1 MTILLRFLRFPN
13 LCIVAL
19 SQYLM
24 RYWLLLPV
32 LARNSAGE
40 LRVNDLAFCFFIT
53 MTVAT
58 AAAGYVINDIIDEP
72 IDRINKPEKRF
83 VGVYF
88 SQKNAYFIY
97 TSLLLTALL
106 CSFILSTMA
115 EFYWFLVCCI
125 AANAVL
131 FAYSKWL
138 KQMPFWGNFTVA
150 IFTAC
155 VAFGVAMP
163 IMQPPYTLAQT
174 QIFTI
179 FANYCGFALLA
190 NLWRELIKDLEDIA
204 GDSRYGCR
212 TLPIV
217 FGIATTKKIG
227 FGIAAILLIAL
238 LLFSKFLVENAL
250 FFGWIWL
257 IATVAFPLC
266 ASLYLLY
273 IAEEKTDYTL
283 ISRIAKLMMVGG
295 LVFLFIFKT

>member
-24 RYWLLLPV
+24 RYWLLLAV
-32 LARNSAGE
+32 LARNGAGE

-83 VGVYF
+83 VGVHF
-88 SQKNAYFIY
+88 SQKTAYFIY
-97 TSLLLTALL
+97 AILLLIALV
-106 CSFILSTMA
+106 CSFILSAMA
-115 EFYWFLVCCI
+115 EFYWFLVCCV

-138 KQMPFWGNFTVA
+138 KRMPFWGNFTVA

-179 FANYCGFALLA
+179 FTNYCGFALLA
-190 NLWRELIKDLEDIA
+190 NLWRELIKDLEDME

-212 TLPIV
+212 TVPIV
-217 FGIATTKKIG
+217 FGITAAKKLGFAIG
-227 FGIAAILLIAL
+227 LVLLCAL
-238 LLFSKFLVENAL
+238 FLFSKCLLENAL
-250 FFGWIWL
+250 FLGWIWL
-257 IATVAFPLC
+257 VATVAFPLF

-273 IAEEKTDYTL
+273 IAEKKADYTL

-295 LVFLFIFKT
+295 LVFLFL